1 MASQP
6 TIQLS
11 EKDILNDLL
20 IQEKHMS
27 SAYSTYVTEASCPN
41 LRSLLTQNLT
51 DIFNEQYQVFDTM
64 RQKGM
69 YQTKD
74 AQTQDVQ
81 QAKQQFQQ
89 MWQQM

>member
-1 MASQP
+1 MANQQ
-6 TIQLS
+6 QLN
-11 EKDILNDLL
+11 EQEILNDMLL
-20 IQEKHMS
+20 QEKHMS
-27 SAYSTYVTEASCPN
+27 SAYTTYVTEASCPN
-41 LRSLLTQNLT
+41 LRNLLTQNLT

-69 YQTKD
+69 YQVKD
-74 AQTQDVQ
+74 AQTNEVQ

>member
-1 MASQP
+1 MANQQ
-6 TIQLS
+6 QLT
-11 EKDILNDLL
+11 EQEILNDILL
-20 IQEKHMS
+20 QEKHMS
-27 SAYSTYVTEASCPN
+27 AAYTTYVTEASCPN
-41 LRSLLTQNLT
+41 LRNLLTQNLT

-74 AQTQDVQ
+74 AQTNEVQ

-89 MWQQM
+89 MSQQM

>member
-1 MASQP
+1 MANQQ
-6 TIQLS
+6 QLT
-11 EKDILNDLL
+11 EQEILNDMLL
-20 IQEKHMS
+20 QEKHMS
-27 SAYSTYVTEASCPN
+27 SAYTTYVTEASCPN
-41 LRSLLTQNLT
+41 LRNLLTQNLT

-74 AQTQDVQ
+74 AQTNEVQ

>member
-1 MASQP
+1 MANQQ
-6 TIQLS
+6 QLT
-11 EKDILNDLL
+11 EQEILNDMLL
-20 IQEKHMS
+20 QEKHMS
-27 SAYSTYVTEASCPN
+27 SAYTTYVTEASCPN
-41 LRSLLTQNLT
+41 LRNLLTQNLT

-69 YQTKD
+69 YQVKD
-74 AQTQDVQ
+74 AQTNEVQ

>member
-1 MASQP
+1 MVQQQ
-6 TIQLS
+6 QLT
-11 EKDILNDLL
+11 EQEILNDILL
-20 IQEKHMS
+20 QEKHMS

-41 LRSLLTQNLT
+41 LRNLLTQNLT

-69 YQTKD
+69 YQVKD
-74 AQTQDVQ
+74 AQTNEVQ

>member
-1 MASQP
+1 MANQ
-6 TIQLS
+6 QLT
-11 EKDILNDLL
+11 EQEILNDILL
-20 IQEKHMS
+20 QEKHMS
-27 SAYSTYVTEASCPN
+27 AAYTTYVNEASCPN

-74 AQTQDVQ
+74 APTNEVQ

-89 MWQQM
+89 IRQQM